1 MAFKDFEEITTPL
14 VLPIAGKTYTIPP
27 IGISDGIHLTGHL
40 SPDSK
45 EAPMTNDQFRRLV
58 LGTALDE
65 MIADNAPA
73 LAVALA
79 AQTALVDFQTGRAAA
94 EIFWETGGDPKGM
107 TAMVEEAKQ
116 ALISAAAMTRPG
128 AATSTRRRSSGSGT
142 KTSRK
147 S

>member
-1 MAFKDFEEITTPL
+1 MAFKEFEEVTTPL
-14 VLPIAGKTYTIPP
+14 VLPIKGKLYTIPS
-27 IGISDGIHLTGHL
+27 IGVADGIKLAENIDPK
-40 SPDSK
+40 SAEK
-45 EAPMTNDQFRRLV
+45 PMTNEEFRHIT
-58 LGTALDE
+58 LGTAYAE

-79 AQTALVDFQTGRAAA
+79 AQTALVDYQTGRAAA

-107 TAMVEEAKQ
+107 SRMVDEARA
-116 ALISAAAMTRPG
+116 ALTAAAMTPP
-128 AATSTRRRSSGSGT
+128 AAASTTRRRATGSGT